1 MTREYK
7 PIPTLTLP
15 LKGREFFRSIGTCL
29 LLITG
34 AAAAQTYPQK
44 PVRIIVPF
52 PAGGPSDMQARL
64 IGIKLGEAWGQSVVV
79 DNRGGAAG
87 IIGTELAAHADADGH
102 TLILISATNAVQPSL
117 YPKLPYDLMR
127 DFAFITPVTFG
138 PGIVVVNMSLPVR
151 SVSELIAYA
160 RAHPGKVSFG
170 SAGSGAPSHL
180 TVELLKVMTHIDV
193 VHIPYKGM
201 APALTDVIGGQLQLS
216 IPTIAA
222 GLPLTRAGKLRALAV
237 TGANRS
243 QAEPA
248 LPTVAQAGVP
258 GYQASNWYGFA
269 APEKTPRA
277 IIAKLNQEFARI
289 MAAPDARDKLL
300 SVGME
305 PATSTPA
312 QFTDFVKAEIG
323 KWARVVKTAGIH
335 AD

>member
-1 MTREYK
+1 MSSVAIVSHR
-7 PIPTLTLP
+7 
-15 LKGREFFRSIGTCL
+15 RSSAFIGGCL
-29 LLITG
+29 LLAMG
-34 AAAAQTYPQK
+34 GAAAQTYPQK
-44 PVRIIVPF
+44 PVRIVVPF

-64 IGIKLGEAWGQSVVV
+64 LGIKLGEAWGQSVVV

-87 IIGTELAAHADADGH
+87 IIGTELAARADPDGH
-102 TLILISATNAVQPSL
+102 TLILMSATNAVQPSL

-138 PGIVVVNMSLPVR
+138 PGIVVVNTSLPVQ
-151 SVSELIAYA
+151 SVSELVAYA
-160 RAHPGKVSFG
+160 RARPGKVSFG

-180 TVELLKVMTHIDV
+180 AVELLKVMTHIDV
-193 VHIPYKGM
+193 VHVPYKGM

-222 GLPLTRAGKLRALAV
+222 GLPFTRAGKLRALAV

-243 QAEPA
+243 PAEPA
-248 LPTVAQAGVP
+248 LPTVAEAGVP

-277 IIAKLNQEFARI
+277 IIVKLNQEFARI
-289 MAAPDARDKLL
+289 MAAPDVREKLL
-300 SVGME
+300 GLGME
-305 PATSTPA
+305 PTTSTPGK
-312 QFTDFVKAEIG
+312 FTEFVKSEIG
-323 KWARVVKTAGIH
+323 KWARVVKTAGVR